1 MDQIKIKNAGD
12 FAIDETGAQSKR
24 SESEKPDK
32 RDSKKED
39 KEAHM
44 HILDSETEDEDDEAV
59 IR

>member
-12 FAIDETGAQSKR
+12 FSIDATGAQSKI
-24 SESEKPDK
+24 SESKKPDQE
-32 RDSKKED
+32 ED

-59 IR
+59 LR